1 MYRLCNDPKLASSIG
16 SSGQYHVC
24 RNFDRTEFGVKLS
37 KIVEGVLKSPLL

>member
-24 RNFDRTEFGVKLS
+24 RNFDRTELGVKLS
-37 KIVEGVLKSPLL
+37 KIVEGVLKSS